1 MSVPISGM
9 SNASPHH
16 PIGPIR
22 RVVKVLQEVKEPGL
36 MQSIFLLFTLLWLV
50 LPSVLVWSGKMRAFI
65 SGKMKSVRRYD
76 QSLYILEGG
85 GAGSLD
91 RAYHSLSN

>member
-36 MQSIFLLFTLLWLV
+36 MQSIFVIIYTTVVSTSFGFGLEWKNEGFHLW
-50 LPSVLVWSGKMRAFI
+50 KDEI
-65 SGKMKSVRRYD
+65 CEE
-76 QSLYILEGG
+76 I
-85 GAGSLD
+85 
-91 RAYHSLSN
+91 